1 MSAQEVAA
9 YLGITMNNLRQIQY
23 RKTLAWV
30 KKSGRNVYYREA
42 EVHAYQDKRTKRN
55 KPQYVAMTILA
66 DPQLV
71 SIEEIDEALAHVR
84 EMLQDRYGNR
94 LSHQKK
100 TLLLASIDDLLDA
113 RLQLQVE

>member
-1 MSAQEVAA
+1 MVDETLMSAQEVAA

-55 KPQYVAMTILA
+55 KP
-66 DPQLV
+66 
-71 SIEEIDEALAHVR
+71 
-84 EMLQDRYGNR
+84 
-94 LSHQKK
+94 
-100 TLLLASIDDLLDA
+100 
-113 RLQLQVE
+113 